1 MMSARRVTL
10 LGLLL
15 LAGWAGLWPRSAL
28 AAAPNQRFYTV
39 GDGILKIR
47 STKNRHRFSGRF
59 RRADGSY
66 IVTALR
72 RINRVFGAQHAQAH
86 SRVSLRLIELL
97 SHLQSTLSRRR
108 SRGWVTISSGYR
120 SPRYNRALRD
130 KGGIVAKSSLHQYG
144 MAADLR
150 IGGVVSKRMWAHVK
164 QHKLGGAG
172 YYGSPWV
179 HLDVGRPRSW
189 TGGTAG
195 VRKGLSD
202 HNKRVI
208 LVPRH
213 DIHRG
218 GDTLHLRFARMT
230 AWPIGVG
237 RTFTLERSAGTGKST
252 GAGAGATGE
261 GATGEA
267 AGEAAG
273 EIWKQAQRFKPRFT
287 AGKGKGKGK
296 ACVKLNSIAQMTGI
310 AWRLP
315 AGLAPGRYRV
325 RATFCDVSFEA
336 MPGEVR
342 SFVFSVAR

>member
-1 MMSARRVTL
+1 MRTTCW
-10 LGLLL
+10 GLLL
-15 LAGWAGLWPRSAL
+15 LVAAL
-28 AAAPNQRFYTV
+28 VVGAAPAVAAAPSQRFYTV
-39 GDGILKIR
+39 GDGRLKIR

-66 IVTALR
+66 IVAALR

-108 SRGWVTISSGYR
+108 RGRGWITISSGYR

-150 IGGVVSKRMWAHVK
+150 IGGVASRRMWAHVG

-237 RTFTLERSAGTGKST
+237 RTFTLERSAGAVAGGEGGGRGGGQGGGQGGGRDLEAGAALQAPLPRGHGQGLREAEQHRPDDRHRLAAACRPGARALP
-252 GAGAGATGE
+252 GAG
-261 GATGEA
+261 
-267 AGEAAG
+267 
-273 EIWKQAQRFKPRFT
+273 
-287 AGKGKGKGK
+287 
-296 ACVKLNSIAQMTGI
+296 CL
-310 AWRLP
+310 L
-315 AGLAPGRYRV
+315 
-325 RATFCDVSFEA
+325 
-336 MPGEVR
+336 
-342 SFVFSVAR
+342 

>member
-1 MMSARRVTL
+1 MRSTCR
-10 LGLLL
+10 GSLL
-15 LAGWAGLWPRSAL
+15 LAAALVAGAAP
-28 AAAPNQRFYTV
+28 AAAATPGQRFYTV
-39 GDGILKIR
+39 GDGTLKIR

-66 IVTALR
+66 VVKALR
-72 RINRVFGAQHAQAH
+72 RINRVFGARQAQAH

-108 SRGWVTISSGYR
+108 RGRGWITISSGYR

-150 IGGVVSKRMWAHVK
+150 IGGVDSRRIWAHVK

-202 HNKRVI
+202 HNKRII

-213 DIHRG
+213 DIHRR
-218 GDTLHLRFARMT
+218 GDTLYLRFARMT

-237 RTFTLERSAGTGKST
+237 RTFTLERSAGVGAGAGAGT
-252 GAGAGATGE
+252 GAGAGDKTEEAWKPVQTFSPRL
-261 GATGEA
+261 A
-267 AGEAAG
+267 AG
-273 EIWKQAQRFKPRFT
+273 
-287 AGKGKGKGK
+287 AGKG
-296 ACVKLNSIAQMTGI
+296 CVKLGSIAQMTGI

-315 AGLAPGRYRV
+315 AGLTPGRYRV
-325 RATFCDVSFEA
+325 RATFCSVSFEA
-336 MPGEVR
+336 MPKDVR